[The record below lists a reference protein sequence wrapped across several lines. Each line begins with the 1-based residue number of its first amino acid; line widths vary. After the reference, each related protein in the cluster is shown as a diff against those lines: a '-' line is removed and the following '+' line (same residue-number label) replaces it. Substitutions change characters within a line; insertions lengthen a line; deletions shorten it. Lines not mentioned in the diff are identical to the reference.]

1 MATLPVPVAER
12 ASIEEFVGAHLTHL
26 VDGPLVGSPSFR
38 GGQRAA
44 NRALS
49 GFSVRRY
56 ARKRNEVFPVQARGA
71 SGLSPYIR
79 HGLLQ
84 LREVWDAVEGGPAED
99 VRKFRYEL
107 LWQEYARHW
116 YARLGEQT
124 RSALRQEPVDVQDGY
139 GWDRTLP
146 CLDQAVTEL
155 ETEGWIVNQTRMWLA
170 SDWSVRNRQMWTE
183 GEDLFFR
190 HLLDGSRAA
199 NRLGWQWTSGVG
211 SSKPYVFSRWQV
223 EKRAHALC
231 DGCPHRES
239 CPLEER
245 PFLPDFD
252 VVPPPASLDLSGP
265 QVVQGAGLP
274 EAVWITA
281 ESLGDHDPA
290 LRAHPDL
297 PVVFVFDEP
306 LLAKLRL
313 SSKRY
318 VFILETLAEMA
329 QERNLEIRLGCPSEE
344 LAGIPLAVTHAPVP
358 GFQRHA
364 TQLKPVRIHPWP
376 WLCIP
381 GSNPVRSF
389 SAWSK
394 KVRQP

>member
-12 ASIEEFVGAHLTHL
+12 ASIEEFVGAHLAHL

-183 GEDLFFR
+183 GEDFFFR

-274 EAVWITA
+274 RLAGAPPPGQGPPGLAAGVVVGPQLEEGGADVA
-281 ESLGDHDPA
+281 AHGAGEEEDH
-290 LRAHPDL
+290 
-297 PVVFVFDEP
+297 VQM
-306 LLAKLRL
+306 RL
-313 SSKRY
+313 ER
-318 VFILETLAEMA
+318 EMA
-329 QERNLEIRLGCPSEE
+329 LQEERERMMEIFLLLPRDEG
-344 LAGIPLAVTHAPVP
+344 
-358 GFQRHA
+358 
-364 TQLKPVRIHPWP
+364 
-376 WLCIP
+376 
-381 GSNPVRSF
+381 
-389 SAWSK
+389 K
-394 KVRQP
+394 KA